1 MAKMV
6 IKMVSETEAQVTKAF
21 AKNAVIFG
29 TEEYKLWREY
39 RKDFPNAK
47 MVTKTI
53 KKNPEKKTYRRFLIM
68 TNVERVERDIARE
81 KMFREAFMNGK
92 EPTDEDRAAWALAD
106 AHNQMSL
113 DYARQLDAKEA
124 VTNIKI
130 SSEVKIKK

>member
-1 MAKMV
+1 
-6 IKMVSETEAQVTKAF
+6 
-21 AKNAVIFG
+21 
-29 TEEYKLWREY
+29 
-39 RKDFPNAK
+39 
-47 MVTKTI
+47 
-53 KKNPEKKTYRRFLIM
+53 M

-92 EPTDEDRAAWALAD
+92 EPTDEDRAVWALAD

-130 SSEVKIKK
+130 SSEVKIKKWVRKERERRKGKRRIEENSIFI

>member
-1 MAKMV
+1 
-6 IKMVSETEAQVTKAF
+6 
-21 AKNAVIFG
+21 
-29 TEEYKLWREY
+29 
-39 RKDFPNAK
+39 
-47 MVTKTI
+47 
-53 KKNPEKKTYRRFLIM
+53 M

-92 EPTDEDRAAWALAD
+92 EPTDEDRAAGALAD

>member
-1 MAKMV
+1 
-6 IKMVSETEAQVTKAF
+6 
-21 AKNAVIFG
+21 
-29 TEEYKLWREY
+29 
-39 RKDFPNAK
+39 
-47 MVTKTI
+47 
-53 KKNPEKKTYRRFLIM
+53 
-68 TNVERVERDIARE
+68 
-81 KMFREAFMNGK
+81 MFREAFMNGK

>member
-1 MAKMV
+1 
-6 IKMVSETEAQVTKAF
+6 
-21 AKNAVIFG
+21 
-29 TEEYKLWREY
+29 
-39 RKDFPNAK
+39 
-47 MVTKTI
+47 
-53 KKNPEKKTYRRFLIM
+53 M

-130 SSEVKIKK
+130 SSEVKIKKLVRKERGRRKKGKMMNLFLKMRFFT

>member
-1 MAKMV
+1 
-6 IKMVSETEAQVTKAF
+6 
-21 AKNAVIFG
+21 
-29 TEEYKLWREY
+29 
-39 RKDFPNAK
+39 
-47 MVTKTI
+47 
-53 KKNPEKKTYRRFLIM
+53 M

-113 DYARQLDAKEA
+113 ARQLDAKEA

>member
-1 MAKMV
+1 
-6 IKMVSETEAQVTKAF
+6 
-21 AKNAVIFG
+21 
-29 TEEYKLWREY
+29 
-39 RKDFPNAK
+39 
-47 MVTKTI
+47 
-53 KKNPEKKTYRRFLIM
+53 M

-130 SSEVKIKK
+130 SSEVNISSRTKKYKCKENDGNKNTSYKPVTKSSPCVIA

>member
-1 MAKMV
+1 
-6 IKMVSETEAQVTKAF
+6 
-21 AKNAVIFG
+21 
-29 TEEYKLWREY
+29 
-39 RKDFPNAK
+39 
-47 MVTKTI
+47 
-53 KKNPEKKTYRRFLIM
+53 M

-81 KMFREAFMNGK
+81 KMLREAFMNGK

>member
-1 MAKMV
+1 
-6 IKMVSETEAQVTKAF
+6 
-21 AKNAVIFG
+21 
-29 TEEYKLWREY
+29 
-39 RKDFPNAK
+39 
-47 MVTKTI
+47 
-53 KKNPEKKTYRRFLIM
+53 M

-124 VTNIKI
+124 VTNVKI
-130 SSEVKIKK
+130 SSEVKIKKRVRKERGRRKKGKMMNLFLKMRFFT